1 MPIPTIK
8 IVLINLFCFGFL
20 ANLSAQTAEAQLLH
34 ELNAQLT
41 ETIITDGFNPPAASR
56 IYAYANLAA
65 YECLA
70 PYSRAHQSLG
80 KKVNGFNGFSGI
92 DPNTHHR
99 ELLLIHVFVGVAK
112 ELVYRPHIL
121 DYFKQGWVEAM
132 QHVSPQMREATL
144 AKANELV
151 ESFLA
156 YMKADNYLTLK
167 ESKRYVSFRGP
178 QFWEP
183 TPPAY
188 LDALEPNWNLLRPWV
203 LKEASEVSVDPPL
216 TFDTIPGSA
225 FRKEVEETMNT
236 VKELTHTQQDI
247 AKFWDCNP
255 LQTQVMGHM
264 TFVSRQLNPA
274 GHWVGIAAIACKKK
288 ELGLVESAETYA
300 LATLAMADAFI
311 VVWNEKYRS
320 SLIRP
325 ETYINRY
332 IDPKW
337 RPVLE
342 TPPFP
347 EHPSGHAGISAA
359 AATVLTHLLGD
370 NIPYEDDTE
379 VNFGLTVR
387 SFNSFREA
395 ANEAAISRI
404 YGGIHYNRAASAG
417 VKLGNEV
424 GSLVLQRAKT
434 RP

>member
-1 MPIPTIK
+1 MPTATIK
-8 IVLINLFCFGFL
+8 TLLINLLCLGCTL
-20 ANLSAQTAEAQLLH
+20 QTLAQTTESQLLH
-34 ELNAQLT
+34 DLNAQLT

-56 IYAYANLAA
+56 IYAYVNLAA

-70 PYSRAHQSLG
+70 PFSPTHQSLG
-80 KKVNGFNGFSGI
+80 MKVNGFDGFSGI

-99 ELLLIHVFVGVAK
+99 ELLLLHVFVGVAK

-121 DYFKQGWVEAM
+121 DYFKQGRVEAM
-132 QHVSPQMREATL
+132 KHVSPQLHEATE
-144 AKANELV
+144 AKAQALV
-151 ESFLA
+151 EAFLQ
-156 YMKADNYLTLK
+156 YIKADNYLKVK
-167 ESKRYVSFRGP
+167 ESKRYVPFRGP

-203 LKEASEVSVDPPL
+203 LKQASEVSVDPPL

-225 FRKEVEETMNT
+225 FRKEAEETLKA

-274 GHWVGIAAIACKKK
+274 GHWVGIAAIACKMK

-332 IDPKW
+332 INSQW

-359 AATVLTHLLGD
+359 AATVLTRLFGE
-370 NIPYEDDTE
+370 NFAFEDDSE

-387 SFNSFREA
+387 SFTSFRQAADEA
-395 ANEAAISRI
+395 AVSRI
-404 YGGIHYNRAASAG
+404 YGGIHYQRAASAG

-424 GSLVLQRAKT
+424 GQLVLIRART
-434 RP
+434 RH